1 MPFLSCRDIRL
12 TFGGVTAIDGVSLD
26 LRKGELFAVIGPNGA
41 GKSSMLNCISGLYHP
56 QTGSITFRDL
66 DITRLKPNKRAELG
80 ISRSFQNIALFK
92 EMTVLDNV
100 LIGRHLH
107 LKSGIISGGIF
118 LGKARREE
126 IENRKAAEGL
136 LDFLR
141 LSHLR
146 HTPVGE
152 LPYGMQK
159 RVELARALA
168 LEPEL
173 LLLDE
178 PMAGMNSSERD
189 EMVQAILETNAAQGV
204 TIMMIE
210 HDMGIVMEISDTVCV
225 LDFGRRIAIGTPEE
239 VQKDP
244 HVIKAY
250 LGEEDD

>member
-1 MPFLSCRDIRL
+1 MAFLACRNIHL
-12 TFGGVTAIDGVSLD
+12 SFGGVTAIDGVSFD

-41 GKSSMLNCISGLYHP
+41 GKSSLLNCISGLYHP
-56 QTGSITFRDL
+56 QLGTISYHDH
-66 DITRLKPNKRAELG
+66 DITRLKPHKRAALG

-92 EMTVLDNV
+92 EMSVLDNI

-107 LKSGIISGGIF
+107 LHAGLLGGGLF
-118 LGKARREE
+118 LPGVRREE
-126 IENRKAAEGL
+126 IRNRQIADELMA
-136 LDFLR
+136 FLQ
-141 LSHLR
+141 LEDVR

-168 LEPEL
+168 LDPEL

-178 PMAGMNSSERD
+178 PMAGMNAAERD
-189 EMVQAILETNAAQGV
+189 EMVQAILETNALRGV

-225 LDFGRRIAIGTPEE
+225 LDFGRQIAIGPPEDI
-239 VQKDP
+239 QQDP

-250 LGEEDD
+250 LGEEDE

>member
-1 MPFLSCRDIRL
+1 M
-12 TFGGVTAIDGVSLD
+12 
-26 LRKGELFAVIGPNGA
+26 FAVIGPNGA
-41 GKSSMLNCISGLYHP
+41 GKSSMLNCISGLYQP
-56 QTGSITFRDL
+56 QLGSISFKEN
-66 DITRLKPNKRAELG
+66 DITNMQPHRRAALG

-92 EMTVLDNV
+92 EMSVLDNV
-100 LIGRHLH
+100 LIGRHLKLH
-107 LKSGIISGGIF
+107 SGIISGGLF
-118 LGKARREE
+118 WGKARKEE
-126 IENRKAAEGL
+126 VINRRAAEAL
-136 LDFLR
+136 LSSLR
-141 LSHLR
+141 LEKVR

-152 LPYGMQK
+152 LAYGMQK

-178 PMAGMNSSERD
+178 PMAGMNSGERED
-189 EMVQAILETNAAQGV
+189 MVHAILETNASRGV

-210 HDMGIVMEISDTVCV
+210 HDMGIVMDISDTVCV